1 MPSKY
6 AWQFPDGEVIPHEDE
21 FAIFTKLR
29 ASDDFVNRVSDDE
42 YYRGEWYRNEYN
54 SELESIIDDPEYL
67 LDRFGVR
74 YVSDSRRG
82 PRFRL
87 PDGRLVGLR
96 DLELWFV
103 DEAYPFEDWLRYNQF
118 SSWFFED
125 VVDHEIE
132 YLIEENDPES
142 LGYYGIERVP
152 LASSVSKKA
161 SSRGKPMGKAPAKK
175 TTGKPASK
183 STRTK
188 AKTKT
193 KASTKTKG
201 RR

>member
-29 ASDDFVNRVSDDE
+29 ASDDFVNRISRDE
-42 YYRGEWYRNEYN
+42 LYRGEWYRNEYN
-54 SELESIIDDPEYL
+54 SEIESIIDDPDYL

-87 PDGRLVGLR
+87 PDGRVVGLR

-125 VVDHEIE
+125 VVDNEID

-142 LGYYGIERVP
+142 LGYYGIQRIP
-152 LASSVSKKA
+152 LTSSPSKRASSG
-161 SSRGKPMGKAPAKK
+161 GKTKGKTA
-175 TTGKPASK
+175 GKPASK

-188 AKTKT
+188 AKPKTTKP
-193 KASTKTKG
+193 KAKG
-201 RR
+201 RC

>member
-29 ASDDFVNRVSDDE
+29 ASDDFVNRISRDE
-42 YYRGEWYRNEYN
+42 LYRGEWYRNEYN
-54 SELESIIDDPEYL
+54 SEIERIIEDPGYL
-67 LDRFGVR
+67 LDQFGVR
-74 YVSDSRRG
+74 YISGSKWNSKY
-82 PRFRL
+82 RL
-87 PDGRLVGLR
+87 PDGRVVGLR

-125 VVDHEIE
+125 VVDNEID

-142 LGYYGIERVP
+142 LGYYGIERIP
-152 LASSVSKKA
+152 LTSSPSKRASSG
-161 SSRGKPMGKAPAKK
+161 GKTKGKTA
-175 TTGKPASK
+175 GKPASK

-188 AKTKT
+188 AKPKTTKP
-193 KASTKTKG
+193 KAKSKG
-201 RR
+201 ARR

>member
-21 FAIFTKLR
+21 FAIYTKLR
-29 ASDDFVNRVSDDE
+29 ASDDFVNRISRDE
-42 YYRGEWYRNEYN
+42 LYRGEWYRNEYN
-54 SELESIIDDPEYL
+54 SEIECVIEDPGYL
-67 LDRFGVR
+67 LDQFGVR
-74 YVSDSRRG
+74 YISGSKWNSKY
-82 PRFRL
+82 RL
-87 PDGRLVGLR
+87 PDGRVVGLR

-125 VVDHEIE
+125 VVDNEID

-142 LGYYGIERVP
+142 LGYYGIERIP
-152 LASSVSKKA
+152 LTSSPSKRAASA
-161 SSRGKPMGKAPAKK
+161 GKPKGKTA
-175 TTGKPASK
+175 GKPASK

-188 AKTKT
+188 AKPKT
-193 KASTKTKG
+193 PKPKAKPKTKG